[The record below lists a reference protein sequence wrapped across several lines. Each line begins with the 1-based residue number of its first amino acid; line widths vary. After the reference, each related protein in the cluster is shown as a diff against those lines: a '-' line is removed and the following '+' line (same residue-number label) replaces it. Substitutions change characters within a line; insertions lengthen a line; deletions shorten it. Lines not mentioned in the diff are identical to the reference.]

1 MQVSASAPGCNDMK
15 TQSVKSYPGKRALDL
30 LVAGTACAAFAPL
43 VAGIAVATWLEDSG
57 SPLFAQARV
66 GRKRHTFTILK
77 LRSMR
82 EQRVTRVGRWL
93 RRTGIDELP
102 QFVNVLRG
110 DMSIVGPRPLTQ
122 QDVERLGWHDSPH
135 DWRFAANPGIT
146 GLSQLLAQP
155 TPRSARRLDRLYLQ
169 RQGLLLDLR
178 LIALSFAVN
187 VAGKRNVRRWLRDP
201 AAVRGPRIL

>member
-1 MQVSASAPGCNDMK
+1 METSAAKP
-15 TQSVKSYPGKRALDL
+15 YAGKRALDL

-57 SPLFAQARV
+57 SPLFAQPRV
-66 GRKRHTFTILK
+66 GRQRSAFTIFK

-110 DMSIVGPRPLTQ
+110 EMSVVGPRPLTHE
-122 QDVERLGWHDSPH
+122 DVQRLGWHEPPH
-135 DWRFAANPGIT
+135 DWRFSVNPGIT
-146 GLSQLLAQP
+146 GLSQLMAGP
-155 TPRSARRLDRLYLQ
+155 ASRSTRRLDRLYLQ
-169 RQGLLLDLR
+169 RQSLSLDLR
-178 LIALSFAVN
+178 LIALTFVVN
-187 VAGKRNVRRWLRDP
+187 LAGKGNVRRWL
-201 AAVRGPRIL
+201 A